1 MPSRNDIYVL
11 AIDTSTNVS
20 SIGVSYGNKP
30 LVSVYVD
37 RGIVKGENL
46 FLLIDK
52 LLSEVGIGKSDL
64 GGVAVGL
71 GPGSFTGIRIALS
84 IAKSMSYAGDLLVK
98 GIVTM
103 DAIACEFEGIS
114 LLVSPLVSAASGKYF
129 TALYSVKD
137 GLKRVEDVSLCNLR
151 EWLQFL
157 AQKYRDREILFIL
170 DERRRVDNNILLS
183 ASNSYN
189 IVVFKMFP
197 KTDTLVKLFYAHML
211 EEKLDNPFS
220 ILPLYYRASAA
231 EENISK

>member
-1 MPSRNDIYVL
+1 MPLRDNIYVL
-11 AIDTSTNVS
+11 AIDTSTNIS
-20 SIGVSYGNKP
+20 SIGVSCGNKP
-30 LVSVYVD
+30 LVSIYVD
-37 RGIVKGENL
+37 RGVVKGENL

-52 LLSEVGIGKSDL
+52 LLGEAGIGKSDL
-64 GGVAVGL
+64 GGIAVGV

-84 IAKSMSYAGDLLVK
+84 IAKSMSYAGNLLVK

-114 LLVSPLVSAASGKYF
+114 LLVSPLISAASGKYF

-137 GLKRVEDVSLCNLR
+137 GLKRVEDVSLCNLKK
-151 EWLQFL
+151 WLQFL

-170 DERRRVDNNILLS
+170 DERRRADSNILLG

-197 KTDTLVKLFYAHML
+197 KTDALVKLFYTHML
-211 EEKLDNPFS
+211 KEKLDDPFS

-231 EENISK
+231 EEKISK